1 MLNAFAG
8 SVLLFLTL
16 LGTVAIC
23 YIIML
28 KLLIPKSDSVYYIVL
43 PCNQNTKNVRK
54 KAYGTR
60 IKLNLLGEDCYTKVV
75 VIDSG
80 ITDDERKNLLP
91 ICKESNGI
99 YLVEKDYLKDYF
111 DGRI

>member
-23 YIIML
+23 YVIML
-28 KLLIPKSDSVYYIVL
+28 KLLIPKSDSVYYIVI
-43 PCNQNTKNVRK
+43 PCNQNTINVRK

-60 IKLNLLGEDCYTKVV
+60 LKLNLLGEDCYSKVV
-75 VIDSG
+75 VLDCG
-80 ITDDERKNLLP
+80 ITETEKANLLE

-99 YLVEKDYLKDYF
+99 YLVKKEFLKDYF
-111 DGRI
+111 NGRI

>member
-1 MLNAFAG
+1 MLDAFVG
-8 SVLLFLTL
+8 SVFLFLTL

-28 KLLIPKSDSVYYIVL
+28 KLLIPKSDGIYYIIL

-54 KAYGTR
+54 KAYGIR
-60 IKLNLLGEDCYTKVV
+60 IKLNLLGEDYCSKVV
-75 VIDSG
+75 VLDSG
-80 ITDDERKNLLP
+80 IKESEKIELLE

-99 YLVEKDYLKDYF
+99 YLVPKDYLKDYF
-111 DGRI
+111 DGRV

>member
-1 MLNAFAG
+1 MLDALVG

-28 KLLIPKSDSVYYIVL
+28 KLLIPKSDGVYYIVL
-43 PCNQNTKNVRK
+43 PCNQDTKNVRK

-60 IKLNLLGEDCYTKVV
+60 IKLNLLGEDCHSKVV
-75 VIDSG
+75 VLDSG
-80 ITDDERKNLLP
+80 ISESEKADLLE

-99 YLVEKDYLKDYF
+99 YLVKKDCLKDYF